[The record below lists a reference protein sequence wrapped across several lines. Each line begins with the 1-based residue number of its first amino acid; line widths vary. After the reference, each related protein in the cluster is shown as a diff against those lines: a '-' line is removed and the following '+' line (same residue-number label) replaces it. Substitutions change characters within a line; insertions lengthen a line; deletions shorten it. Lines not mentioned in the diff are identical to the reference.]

1 MDNPLLPLMREARR
15 LYKEKSYAEALSRYE
30 RLWQSDKSLFYSD
43 DLYSF
48 CVCLRKG
55 RRSSDALPIAETLIE
70 TEPNNSRF
78 NNIYGWIL
86 YDCLFHEKQPFFGE
100 EFLDQARKILSK
112 TKQEPHSPYELTV
125 LKTLEWLKKHPDLS
139 ERHTDSWIQKVD
151 PGGLD
156 VTSFDFHVGKGKT
169 IRRPS
174 NAESWYL
181 EKTEWLL
188 SKNRFSEC
196 LLCCDDA
203 LTLIDQKIPD
213 GEPAP
218 FLWRRGVSRFRLG
231 NPSDALS
238 DLLDAQRKVKIWAI
252 PFEIAKV
259 SLALEDRERAF
270 KCALK
275 AALFPL
281 GIELKTECYG
291 LLANLYRTKSQFEM
305 ERKCLLLYQ
314 LVMESLNRE
323 GESEFSERVKAIER
337 PHGLSYSKLY
347 KELESLW
354 RLSLKKVL
362 TPVEGQLLKMLPQK
376 KGFLKGKDGRDY
388 FYGLA
393 AFQGVTR
400 QIHPGTPVE
409 AYYDPDETS
418 ERSGAI
424 EAYWV
429 APLRTDR
436 VVT

>member
-1 MDNPLLPLMREARR
+1 
-15 LYKEKSYAEALSRYE
+15 
-30 RLWQSDKSLFYSD
+30 
-43 DLYSF
+43 
-48 CVCLRKG
+48 
-55 RRSSDALPIAETLIE
+55 
-70 TEPNNSRF
+70 
-78 NNIYGWIL
+78 
-86 YDCLFHEKQPFFGE
+86 
-100 EFLDQARKILSK
+100 
-112 TKQEPHSPYELTV
+112 
-125 LKTLEWLKKHPDLS
+125 
-139 ERHTDSWIQKVD
+139 
-151 PGGLD
+151 
-156 VTSFDFHVGKGKT
+156 
-169 IRRPS
+169 
-174 NAESWYL
+174 
-181 EKTEWLL
+181 
-188 SKNRFSEC
+188 
-196 LLCCDDA
+196 
-203 LTLIDQKIPD
+203 
-213 GEPAP
+213 
-218 FLWRRGVSRFRLG
+218 
-231 NPSDALS
+231 
-238 DLLDAQRKVKIWAI
+238 IWAI

-291 LLANLYRTKSQFEM
+291 LLANLYRAKSQFEM

-323 GESEFSERVKAIER
+323 GDSEFSERVKAIER